1 MKAQG
6 NHMKSV
12 MKYPEAKNEI
22 SNESPRQPYEKC
34 NEISCGKK

>member
-12 MKYPEAKNEI
+12 MKYPMGKNEI
-22 SNESPRQPYEKC
+22 SNESPRQPYEKH
-34 NEISCGKK
+34 NEISCGKE